1 MVNVLIVE
9 SPKKAKTIQKFL
21 DKDWKVCASAGHIRD
36 LPQKEMGV
44 EPPNFRPKYVI
55 AEGKKK
61 TVDGLKAAVAQAS
74 QVYLATDPDREG
86 EAIAWHL
93 QQVLKVQNPHRVTFN
108 EVGKKAVLEA
118 LRKPRKVDVDLVK
131 AQEARRVADRLVGY
145 MVSSA
150 LRDKSGGENLT
161 AGRVQSVA
169 LRLIVDLELEIRAF
183 QTRTFYQV
191 TITLENGLQLQ
202 LDVSKL
208 AADGAHLFDRAIADK
223 AQQCRAATILSVET
237 TPRERAPRSALTTS
251 MLQQAANA
259 ALKLSAAEVMQ
270 VAQHLFESGLIT
282 YHRTDN
288 PNLSE
293 EGYELAVE
301 WLKAN
306 GHQYQRGQRRWKA
319 KEGAQ
324 EAHEAIRPTD
334 FAVEQVEGSEAEQAV
349 YRLIRERALMSQM
362 PAERV
367 EVTVITAQGDQ
378 QLTSEKGEGMAA
390 IFKAKG
396 VRQLEPGWRSF
407 KATVT
412 EDEDAD
418 PVLTVAVRPEEVH
431 KIEHAQVQDKQTEPP
446 KRYTE
451 GSLVAKLESLGI
463 GRPATYAAIL
473 KNIIGREYVVIGDPA
488 AKSRKKDMRLF
499 PTPTGFRVVAA
510 LRRQAFLD
518 YKFTARLEE
527 RLDRICE
534 RKDDFLGVVRDL
546 HATLTR
552 DLDAIEI
559 ERTIPAGEG
568 RGEFKTAPCP
578 KCGESLK
585 RIPSKKEKGQF
596 FWAHAEE
603 TEDCDKYFRDEAGK
617 PVEKAPPPATVA
629 CPKCGQA
636 LKRLQNRSTKGF
648 FWVHVAEPATC
659 SKYINDDDGKP
670 VA

>member
-21 DKDWKVCASAGHIRD
+21 SADWRVMASAGHIRD
-36 LPQKEMGV
+36 LPEKEIGV

-55 AEGKKK
+55 SEGKKK
-61 TVDGLKAAVAQAS
+61 TVDALKAAVGKAS

-108 EVGKKAVLEA
+108 QVGQKAVLEA
-118 LRKPRKVDVDLVK
+118 LKRPRKVDLDLVK
-131 AQEARRVADRLVGY
+131 AQEARRVSDRLVGY
-145 MVSSA
+145 LVSEA
-150 LRDKSGGENLT
+150 LRNRSGENLT

-169 LRLIVDLELEIRAF
+169 LRLIVDLELQIRAF
-183 QTRTFYQV
+183 HARAYYQV
-191 TITLENGLQLQ
+191 QITLGNGLQLL

-208 AADGAHLFDRAIADK
+208 AEDGSHLFDRQIADK
-223 AQQCRAATILSVET
+223 ALACQQVTIVSVET

-293 EGYELAVE
+293 EGYEAAVA

-306 GHQYQRGQRRWKA
+306 GYDYQRGQRRWKA

-324 EAHEAIRPTD
+324 EAHEAIRPAD
-334 FAVEQVEGSEAEQAV
+334 FAVVEIDGTEAEKAV
-349 YRLIRERALMSQM
+349 YRLIRERALMAQM
-362 PAERV
+362 PAEKV
-367 EVTVITAQGDQ
+367 EVTVITAEGDQ
-378 QLTSEKGEGMAA
+378 ELLSEKGEGMTAV
-390 IFKAKG
+390 FKAKG
-396 VRQLEPGWRSF
+396 IRQLDPGF
-407 KATVT
+407 KAFQATVS
-412 EDEDAD
+412 EDEEAD
-418 PVLTVAVRPEEVH
+418 PVLTVAVSADEKH
-431 KIEHAQVQDKQTEPP
+431 SIQHAELLQKQTEPP

-451 GSLVAKLESLGI
+451 GTLVGKLESLGI
-463 GRPATYAAIL
+463 GRPATYASIL
-473 KNIIGREYVVIGDPA
+473 KNIITREYVVIGEPG

-499 PTPTGFRVVAA
+499 PTDTGFRVVEA
-510 LRRQAFLD
+510 LRKQGFLD
-518 YKFTARLEE
+518 YKFTARLED
-527 RLDRICE
+527 RLDKICE
-534 RKDDFLGVVRDL
+534 RKDGFLEVVRDL
-546 HATLTR
+546 HAALVR

-559 ERTIPAGEG
+559 ERTGQG

-578 KCGESLK
+578 KCQATLK
-585 RIPSKKEKGQF
+585 RIPSKKQQGEF
-596 FWAHAEE
+596 FWAHVEE
-603 TEDCDKYFRDEAGK
+603 TDTCDTFFRDQEGA
-617 PVEKAPPPATVA
+617 PVAKAATQQAAAVS
-629 CPKCGQA
+629 CPMCGQP
-636 LKRLQNRSTKGF
+636 LKRCQNRTTKGF
-648 FWVHVAEPATC
+648 FWMHVAEPATC
-659 SKYINDDDGKP
+659 SKYITDEEGKP

>member
-21 DKDWKVCASAGHIRD
+21 SSDWKVLASAGHIRD
-36 LPQKEMGV
+36 LPEKEIGV

-55 AEGKKK
+55 AEGKKR
-61 TVDGLKAAVAQAS
+61 TVDALKAAVGQAS

-93 QQVLKVQNPHRVTFN
+93 QQVLKVQHPHRVTFN
-108 EVGKKAVLEA
+108 EVGKRAVLEA
-118 LRKPRKVDVDLVK
+118 LKKPRTVDLDLVR
-131 AQEARRVADRLVGY
+131 AQEARRVSDRLVGY
-145 MVSSA
+145 IVSEA
-150 LRDKSGGENLT
+150 LRSRSGENLT

-183 QTRTFYQV
+183 QARDFFQV
-191 TITLENGLQLQ
+191 QITLENGLQMQ

-208 AADGAHLFDRAIADK
+208 AADGSHLFDRAIAEK
-223 AQQCRAATILSVET
+223 AQACRQVTILSVET

-270 VAQHLFESGLIT
+270 IAQHLFESGLIS

-293 EGYELAVE
+293 EGYEAAVA

-306 GHQYQRGQRRWKA
+306 GYDYQRGQRRWKA

-324 EAHEAIRPTD
+324 EAHEAIRPVD
-334 FAVEQVEGSEAEQAV
+334 FAVVEIEGSEPEKAV
-349 YRLIRERALMSQM
+349 YRLIRERALMAQM
-362 PAERV
+362 PAEKV

-378 QLTSEKGEGMAA
+378 ELICERGEGRPAL
-390 IFKAKG
+390 FKAKG
-396 VRQLEPGWRSF
+396 VRQLDPGF
-407 KATVT
+407 KAFKVSVQ
-412 EDEDAD
+412 EDEDPD
-418 PVLTVAVRPEEVH
+418 PVLSVAVAPAEQH
-431 KIEHAQVQDKQTEPP
+431 KIQHAELLEKVTEPP
-446 KRYTE
+446 KRFTE
-451 GSLVAKLESLGI
+451 GTLVSKLESVGI

-473 KNIIGREYVVIGDPA
+473 KNILGRAYVVVGDPA
-488 AKSRKKDMRLF
+488 ATSRKKDMRLF
-499 PTPTGFRVVAA
+499 PTEIGFRVVKA

-518 YKFTARLEE
+518 YAFTARLEE

-534 RKDDFLGVVRDL
+534 RKDGFLEVVRDL

-552 DLDAIEI
+552 DLEAIEI
-559 ERTIPAGEG
+559 ERTGQG

-578 KCGESLK
+578 KCGAALK
-585 RIPSKKEKGQF
+585 RLPSKQDKGQF

-603 TEDCDKYFRDEAGK
+603 AEACDKYFRDEGGT
-617 PVEKAPPPATVA
+617 PVAKQGAALPAVA
-629 CPKCGQA
+629 CPKCGQPI
-636 LKRLQNRSTKGF
+636 KRLQNRATKAH
-648 FWVHVAEPATC
+648 FWVHVSDPATC
-659 SKYINDDDGKP
+659 SKYVTDRDGTP
-670 VA
+670 VAKP